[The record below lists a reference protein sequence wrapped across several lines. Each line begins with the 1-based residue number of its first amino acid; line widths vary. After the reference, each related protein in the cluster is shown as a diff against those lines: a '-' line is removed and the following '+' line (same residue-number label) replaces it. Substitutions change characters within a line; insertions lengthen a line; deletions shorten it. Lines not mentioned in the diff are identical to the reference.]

1 MRPAWPMRG
10 AALAVLLSCAVA
22 WGDRLKD
29 IAIVRGVRANQL
41 LGYGLVV
48 GLQGTGDDSATTFT
62 VQSIV
67 SMLRRLNVRVD
78 SGQLT
83 VRNVAAV
90 AVTGALPPFAR
101 AGGRFDVTVSS
112 IGSAKSLQGGT
123 LLPTPL
129 LGADSKT
136 YALAQGALSLGG
148 FEAGGS
154 TGSAVRKN
162 HTTVGR
168 IPLGAT
174 VEREVPF
181 ELGRGGEIVVALREP
196 DFTTATR
203 VAAAVGAM
211 LGEGAARASDPGTI
225 VVTAPKGRGLV
236 ELVAGLEAL
245 DVTPDTVA
253 RVVVNERTGTV
264 VMGEGVRLAS
274 VALAHGGLTVEV
286 RESRYASQPPALS
299 GGTTVVV
306 PQSDVKAAEA
316 PGEVRQL
323 QAAATLGDVVRALNA
338 LGVTPRDLVAI
349 LQGLKAVGA
358 LRAELEVQ

>member
-1 MRPAWPMRG
+1 MRRLVHIVLVLGVALPAAPAR
-10 AALAVLLSCAVA
+10 A
-22 WGDRLKD
+22 DRLKD
-29 IAIVRGVRANQL
+29 IANVRGVRPNQI

-90 AVTGALPPFAR
+90 AVTGSLPPFAR

-129 LGADSKT
+129 SGADSRT
-136 YALAQGALSLGG
+136 YAIAQGALSLGG
-148 FEAGGS
+148 FDAGG
-154 TGSAVRKN
+154 GSGGGVRKN

-168 IPLGAT
+168 IPLGAI
-174 VEREVPF
+174 VEREVPV

-203 VAAAVGAM
+203 VAAAVTALLGA
-211 LGEGAARASDPGTI
+211 GAARASDPGTI
-225 VVTAPKGRGLV
+225 VVKTPKGRELV
-236 ELVAGLEAL
+236 ELVAALEAL

-253 RVVVNERTGTV
+253 RVLVNERTGTV
-264 VMGEGVRLAS
+264 VMGEGVRLSS

-286 RESRYASQPPALS
+286 KETLHASQPPALS

-306 PQSDVKAAEA
+306 PHSEVKVQDT

-358 LRAELEVQ
+358 LRAVLEVQ